1 MDDELR
7 AGKNIRKIRM
17 LHGQGQQDLAD
28 RLNVERTTVTK
39 WETGKG
45 NGISESNL
53 KSIASYYM
61 TSTGEM
67 LHVDLPQIESVDADK
82 NAMFTR
88 IEAYFPFVSSKR
100 ALKNHTFKKTI
111 RSHKELYDGIRK
123 GNLSGINEI
132 PRFLSM
138 YEKAYQDSRASNES
152 AVNHTALFCLYAA
165 VTEISSYI
173 LKIRPAAFSKIY
185 EEKNIDKRNVIPE
198 EILREIEAVATHLS
212 SNAISIDEE
221 RKRLHEYLGA
231 MSRPDSYVHLGL
243 FYLTSAYIYN
253 ILDYGISPDDNRTRG
268 ISQMFTLH
276 WMGNPYARGFL
287 NL

>member
-1 MDDELR
+1 MRD
-7 AGKNIRKIRM
+7 
-17 LHGQGQQDLAD
+17 
-28 RLNVERTTVTK
+28 
-39 WETGKG
+39 
-45 NGISESNL
+45 
-53 KSIASYYM
+53 
-61 TSTGEM
+61 
-67 LHVDLPQIESVDADK
+67 
-82 NAMFTR
+82 
-88 IEAYFPFVSSKR
+88 SSKSP
-100 ALKNHTFKKTI
+100 L
-111 RSHKELYDGIRK
+111 
-123 GNLSGINEI
+123 
-132 PRFLSM
+132 
-138 YEKAYQDSRASNES
+138 
-152 AVNHTALFCLYAA
+152 NHTALFCLYAA
-165 VTEISSYI
+165 ITEISSYI

-198 EILREIEAVATHLS
+198 DILREIEAVATHLS
-212 SNAISIDEE
+212 SNVISIDEE

>member
-39 WETGKG
+39 WESAKG

-53 KSIASYYM
+53 KDIASYYM
-61 TSTGEM
+61 TSTGEL
-67 LHVDLPQIESVDADK
+67 LHVDLPQIERVSADQ
-82 NAMFTR
+82 NSMFTR
-88 IEAYFPFVSSKR
+88 IEAYFPYVASKK
-100 ALKNHTFKKTI
+100 ALKNRTFKRTV
-111 RSHKELYDGIRK
+111 RSHRELYNGIRK
-123 GNLSGINEI
+123 GNLSGINDI
-132 PRFLSM
+132 PRYLSM
-138 YEKAYQDSRASNES
+138 YENAYQDSRATNES
-152 AVNHTALFCLYAA
+152 AVNHTALFCLY
-165 VTEISSYI
+165 VSITEISSHI
-173 LKIRPAAFSKIY
+173 MKIRPAAFSKIY

-198 EILREIEAVATHLS
+198 ETLREIEAVATHLS
-212 SNAISIDEE
+212 SIAFSMDDE

-268 ISQMFTLH
+268 ISQMYTLH
-276 WMGNPYARGFL
+276 LMGNPYARGFL